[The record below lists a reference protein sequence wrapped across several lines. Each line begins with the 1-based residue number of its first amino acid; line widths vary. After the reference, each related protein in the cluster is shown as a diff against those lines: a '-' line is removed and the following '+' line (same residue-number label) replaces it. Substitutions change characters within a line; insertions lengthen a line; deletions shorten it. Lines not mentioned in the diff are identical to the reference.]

1 LSYLV
6 LARKWRPST
15 FEEVVGQA
23 HVTRTLA
30 NAVESGRVGH
40 AYLFSGPRGVGKT
53 TTARLLAK
61 SLNCPNAKGA
71 VPCNDCDFCREITA
85 GVSFDV
91 IEIDAASN
99 RGIDEIRNLREN
111 VKYAPAGGKY
121 KVYVV
126 DEVHML
132 TDPAFNALLK
142 TLEEPPPHVKF
153 ILATTAPLKVPETI
167 LSRCQRFEFV
177 RIPTRDVFARLKL
190 ICSKEGFEVR
200 DEVLMLLSRRANGSL
215 RDAESMLDQL
225 ISAGLEGAE
234 EPDVAQLLGA
244 SGAEV
249 FFSVIDAVKAKD
261 ARKALEALGKIFD
274 RGANL
279 DEFTDGLMVHLRNL
293 LLIKI
298 HPDLASLVEA
308 SSGHVKRY
316 EEQATQFSEGDIL
329 RLINIASRASYSV
342 QRSALPRLHLE
353 MAIVEM
359 SYLDSTTQLSE
370 LIEKLE
376 GLEAKLAD
384 RADTREQ
391 RNGSGRAETSGQRDS
406 SGRAAMRSAGG
417 ETDSTES
424 ASAETQRVKRAAT
437 KPAETTR
444 AEAEPDEVEP
454 ARSTRAEAVPSEI
467 GRAESSGIEPIESAR
482 DQAELTETKS
492 AKASRAETVRGKVEP
507 NKTEPVRTD
516 RVEAQ
521 VPGMAV
527 PVRTD
532 RVEAQV
538 PGMAVPARTDRV
550 EAQVPDTNGPEIGRT
565 EMNQMDQAETHKAET
580 NRTERPAESATPP
593 VKITTES
600 VMRPE
605 KAPTQSV
612 IRPEKVTTESLEKW
626 NQVLS
631 KITARKKSLGV
642 CLSPARFRGIS
653 QGKVILGFREDK
665 SFEQSIV
672 EQKVN
677 KKILQEELTA
687 VFKATLGVSCVRIE
701 SDSEE
706 AAEEVSAPGADNG
719 NARSTPDDSLKTIL
733 EYFDGEIIED

>member
-1 LSYLV
+1 
-6 LARKWRPST
+6 
-15 FEEVVGQA
+15 VGQA

-391 RNGSGRAETSGQRDS
+391 RNSSGRTETSGQRDS

-454 ARSTRAEAVPSEI
+454 AKITRAEAEPAEI
-467 GRAESSGIEPIESAR
+467 VRAESAGIEPIESAR
-482 DQAELTETKS
+482 AEAEPDEVEPAKTARAEAEPAETGRAESAGIEPTENARTQAELTQTRS
-492 AKASRAETVRGKVEP
+492 AKAPRAEAVPGKAEP
-507 NKTEPVRTD
+507 GKTE
-516 RVEAQ
+516 
-521 VPGMAV
+521 
-527 PVRTD
+527 
-532 RVEAQV
+532 
-538 PGMAVPARTDRV
+538 PARTDRV
-550 EAQVPDTNGPEIGRT
+550 EAHVPGMAVPTKTDRVETQVPDTNQPKIGRT
-565 EMNQMDQAETHKAET
+565 EMDQAETRKAET
-580 NRTERPAESATPP
+580 NRTERPAESA
-593 VKITTES
+593 
-600 VMRPE
+600 M
-605 KAPTQSV
+605 
-612 IRPEKVTTESLEKW
+612 RPEKVTTESLEKW

>member
-23 HVTRTLA
+23 HVTRTLV
-30 NAVESGRVGH
+30 NAVQLGRVGH

-71 VPCNDCDFCREITA
+71 IPCNDCDVCREITA
-85 GVSFDV
+85 GVSLDV

-132 TDPAFNALLK
+132 TDAAFNALLK

-177 RIPTRDVFARLKL
+177 RIPTRDVFTRLKH
-190 ICSKEGFEVR
+190 ICSKESFKVK

-225 ISAGLEGAE
+225 VSAGLEEADE
-234 EPDVAQLLGA
+234 TDVAQLLGL
-244 SGAEV
+244 SGPEV
-249 FFSVIDAVKAKD
+249 FFSVIDAVKARD
-261 ARKALEALGKIFD
+261 ARKALEILGSLFD

-279 DEFTDGLMVHLRNL
+279 DEFTDGLMEHLRNL

-316 EEQATQFSEGDIL
+316 EEQATQFTEGDIL
-329 RLINIASRASYSV
+329 RLINIASRASFSV
-342 QRSALPRLHLE
+342 RRSALPRLHLE

-376 GLEAKLAD
+376 SLEASLSSGVERTQQTGAD
-384 RADTREQ
+384 LSQTQRGSGKEEQASQSDRQPSAQPRTSARAVTGTGPSESRAAEANEATETIVKPTSAMQVEEPADTR
-391 RNGSGRAETSGQRDS
+391 
-406 SGRAAMRSAGG
+406 
-417 ETDSTES
+417 
-424 ASAETQRVKRAAT
+424 K
-437 KPAETTR
+437 
-444 AEAEPDEVEP
+444 
-454 ARSTRAEAVPSEI
+454 
-467 GRAESSGIEPIESAR
+467 SGI
-482 DQAELTETKS
+482 
-492 AKASRAETVRGKVEP
+492 RGVE
-507 NKTEPVRTD
+507 
-516 RVEAQ
+516 
-521 VPGMAV
+521 
-527 PVRTD
+527 
-532 RVEAQV
+532 
-538 PGMAVPARTDRV
+538 
-550 EAQVPDTNGPEIGRT
+550 
-565 EMNQMDQAETHKAET
+565 
-580 NRTERPAESATPP
+580 
-593 VKITTES
+593 
-600 VMRPE
+600 
-605 KAPTQSV
+605 
-612 IRPEKVTTESLEKW
+612 VTTESLQKW
-626 NQVLS
+626 SQVLS
-631 KITARKKSLGV
+631 RITSRKKSLGV
-642 CLSPARFRGIS
+642 CLSAARFREIS
-653 QGKVILGFREDK
+653 QGKVILGFKEDK

-672 EQKVN
+672 EHKVN
-677 KKILQEELTA
+677 KKILQEELA
-687 VFKATLGVSCVRIE
+687 QVFKATLEVTCVRIE

-706 AAEEVSAPGADNG
+706 TAEEVSTAEDENDYTK
-719 NARSTPDDSLKTIL
+719 STSDDSLKTIL